1 MPALPSCLWY
11 QSTAARNASAAFL
24 AACLL
29 VVAVETSVL
38 AGRDPDAAAAMERFL
53 SRPIV
58 QQQYRAFRRLEA
70 SGSGQ
75 KAWLEAETEFAPAT
89 GMQYAIVGEGGSRY
103 IRTHVL
109 RALLEQEKQLIARGA
124 GGAAFDQS
132 NYQFSPDGYGEDG
145 LVRIL
150 MRPLRKDRTLIA
162 GSLMLRPDDGELI
175 RIEGRLAKNPSL
187 WMKKVEIVRRY
198 ARINDVLVP
207 TSLESIAHLR
217 LLGRSSLTMAYDYSE
232 VGHRSAA
239 HP

>member
-1 MPALPSCLWY
+1 MPTS
-11 QSTAARNASAAFL
+11 AFL

-29 VVAVETSVL
+29 VVAVEASLL
-38 AGRDPDAAAAMERFL
+38 AGRDPDAAIALERFL

-75 KAWLEAETEFAPAT
+75 QAWLEAQTEFSPAT

-109 RALLEQEKQLIARGA
+109 RALLEQEKQLIAQGRA

-132 NYQFSPDGYGEDG
+132 NYQFSPDGYGQDG

-150 MRPLRKDRTLIA
+150 MRPLRKDRALIA
-162 GSLMLRPDDGELI
+162 GSLLLRPDDGELI

-232 VGHRSAA
+232 VGHRSASS
-239 HP
+239 P